1 MKIKEWMTG
10 KRLAWLAVLIGVL
23 AVGFFFLS
31 GPDQPAQPAGKRT
44 EVNLLGDAEVEKE
57 HWRATAEREVDAIK
71 AQQKEI
77 AEQLKSL
84 TEQIKE
90 KEEKGRERPAA
101 PSSRVQP
108 SPKDFPPIPP
118 FPPLNLGPPP
128 NPTGPG
134 AVPQFQQ
141 NLKKPAGP
149 ASRSIRIFL
158 PEAGVPPAAGITET
172 KAEEPGRSYLPSGS
186 FIPGVLLSGLDA
198 PAGVSASREPHPV
211 LIELSDLAV
220 LPNQF
225 RLDVKECRIV
235 GEGYGD
241 ISSERAFIRTTS
253 LSCVKTDGSSID
265 VPLKGFVAGED
276 GKNGLRGRV
285 VSKEGQIIAK
295 ALLAGFA
302 DGISKAF
309 SLSATTVSVSPLGVT
324 QTVDPDRALEM
335 GALTGVSRA
344 ADRLSQFYLR
354 MAEQIFPIIEVD
366 AGRKVD
372 IGILQGV
379 LLRTTP

>member
-23 AVGFFFLS
+23 AAGFFFLS
-31 GPDQPAQPAGKRT
+31 GPDQPTQPAGKRT

-57 HWRATAEREVDAIK
+57 HWRATAEREVEAIK

-84 TEQIKE
+84 TQQIKG
-90 KEEKGRERPAA
+90 KEEKGSERPAG
-101 PSSRVQP
+101 PSSRIQP

-118 FPPLNLGPPP
+118 FPPLNLTPPP
-128 NPTGPG
+128 SLPGPG
-134 AVPQFQQ
+134 AVPQLQQ

-149 ASRSIRIFL
+149 PPQSIRIFL
-158 PEAGVPPAAGITET
+158 PESGVSAAGITET
-172 KAEEPGRSYLPSGS
+172 KAEGPDRSYLPSGS

-241 ISSERAFIRTTS
+241 ISSERAFIRTTT

>member
-1 MKIKEWMTG
+1 MKIKEWLTG
-10 KRLAWLAVLIGVL
+10 KRFAWLAVLIGVL
-23 AVGFFFLS
+23 AAGFFFLS

-57 HWRATAEREVDAIK
+57 HWRATAEREVEAIK

-77 AEQLKSL
+77 AEQLKNL

-90 KEEKGRERPAA
+90 KEEKGSERPAG
-101 PSSRVQP
+101 PSSRIP
-108 SPKDFPPIPP
+108 PAPKDFPPIPP
-118 FPPLNLGPPP
+118 FPPLNLTPPP
-128 NPTGPG
+128 SPPES
-134 AVPQFQQ
+134 APQLQQ

-149 ASRSIRIFL
+149 PPQSIRIFL
-158 PEAGVPPAAGITET
+158 PEAGVSAAEITET
-172 KAEEPGRSYLPSGS
+172 KAEGPDRGYLPSGS

-198 PAGVSASREPHPV
+198 PAGVSASGEPHPV

-241 ISSERAFIRTTS
+241 ISSERAFIRTTT

-309 SLSATTVSVSPLGVT
+309 SLSATTVSVSPLGMT